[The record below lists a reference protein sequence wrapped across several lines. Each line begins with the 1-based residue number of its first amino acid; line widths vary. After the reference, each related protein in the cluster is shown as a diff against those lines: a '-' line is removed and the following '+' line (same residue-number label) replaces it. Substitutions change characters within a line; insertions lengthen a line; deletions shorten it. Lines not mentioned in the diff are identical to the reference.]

1 MSQIRWFAGKF
12 RRLPRG
18 PTLRG
23 RLRAKARGQNLPC
36 QSQTRPV
43 LSVPPQ
49 SIPQDSTAARRLTGE
64 KNCDRTLRRRAT
76 FAAGRAPPP
85 GGRRCQAK
93 PAALTAPALTPSN
106 SRPTGTRR
114 HFNLPRPP
122 VPQPPTALSRR
133 PKPGV
138 SRAHCWLQ
146 KTCRCIPIP
155 LIPIPLHARFSAQL
169 NFLYFSL
176 VAERSRQ
183 R

>member
-1 MSQIRWFAGKF
+1 MPKPNPAGPF
-12 RRLPRG
+12 SPSPIDPSGLHRCQATDRG
-18 PTLRG
+18 KELRPHAAPPGDLRG
-23 RLRAKARGQNLPC
+23 RA
-36 QSQTRPV
+36 S
-43 LSVPPQ
+43 
-49 SIPQDSTAARRLTGE
+49 ST
-64 KNCDRTLRRRAT
+64 
-76 FAAGRAPPP
+76 AGRAPLP
-85 GGRRCQAK
+85 GELRPRAPLPEAK

-106 SRPTGTRR
+106 SRPIGTRR